1 MSNSSND
8 SLEKKAEEPCSSL
21 VGDFPQLPLGES
33 NPKKD
38 EPLSISITNIV
49 YDIPQFQIQNVFLLE
64 NKKNMIMDG
73 NFTKIIYSDDLFIL
87 YGIFLNVPLLVDGF
101 STNGVSGNKYFFKF
115 QPNHLANENTVN
127 NMINI
132 EYRILEFYKSIF
144 KVNKKITTVLRNQL
158 YNGYIKIYKNM
169 SHVREERVSL
179 MSEDALKSK
188 HANKGSGNGGAQRAE
203 ILDNVYPAKKSF
215 LIKIS
220 GVWEDN
226 ESIGLTYKFELL
238 SGKRINLL

>member
-1 MSNSSND
+1 MSGGHHKNST
-8 SLEKKAEEPCSSL
+8 EKSYETP
-21 VGDFPQLPLGES
+21 P
-33 NPKKD
+33 
-38 EPLSISITNIV
+38 ISVANVI
-49 YDIPQFQIQNVFLLE
+49 YDISQFQIQNVFLLE

-87 YGIFLNVPLLVDGF
+87 YGIFLNVPLLIDGF

-115 QPNHLANENTVN
+115 QPNHLANENTIN

-132 EYRILEFYKSIF
+132 EYRILEFYKNIF

-169 SHVREERVSL
+169 TNYRDENMML
-179 MSEDALKSK
+179 MNDAKNPK
-188 HANKGSGNGGAQRAE
+188 HM
-203 ILDNVYPAKKSF
+203 ILDNVYPTKKTF

-220 GVWEDN
+220 GVWEDSEN
-226 ESIGLTYKFELL
+226 IGLTYKFEFL
-238 SGKRINLL
+238 SGKSLN

>member
-1 MSNSSND
+1 MSPL
-8 SLEKKAEEPCSSL
+8 SLQE
-21 VGDFPQLPLGES
+21 
-33 NPKKD
+33 NIPKKE

-101 STNGVSGNKYFFKF
+101 STNGISGNKYFFKF
-115 QPNHLANENTVN
+115 QPNHVANENTVN

-179 MSEDALKSK
+179 MSDDALKSK
-188 HANKGSGNGGAQRAE
+188 YVNKVGCIVQRAE

>member
-1 MSNSSND
+1 MSNSSKE
-8 SLEKKAEEPCSSL
+8 SPEKKAEEPCSL
-21 VGDFPQLPLGES
+21 LLGDFSQLPSGES
-33 NPKKD
+33 NSKRD

-101 STNGVSGNKYFFKF
+101 STNGISGNKYFFKF
-115 QPNHLANENTVN
+115 QPNHTANENTVN

-169 SHVREERVSL
+169 SHVREERVSD
-179 MSEDALKSK
+179 DALKTK
-188 HANKGSGNGGAQRAE
+188 HANKVGCVVQRAE

>member
-1 MSNSSND
+1 MSGGHHKNST
-8 SLEKKAEEPCSSL
+8 EKSYETP
-21 VGDFPQLPLGES
+21 P
-33 NPKKD
+33 
-38 EPLSISITNIV
+38 ISVANVI
-49 YDIPQFQIQNVFLLE
+49 YDISQFQIQNVFLLE

-87 YGIFLNVPLLVDGF
+87 YGIFLNVPLLIDGF

-115 QPNHLANENTVN
+115 QPNHLANENTIN

-132 EYRILEFYKSIF
+132 EYRILEFYKNIF

-169 SHVREERVSL
+169 TNYRDENMML
-179 MSEDALKSK
+179 MNDAKNPK
-188 HANKGSGNGGAQRAE
+188 HM
-203 ILDNVYPAKKSF
+203 ILDNVYPMKKTF

-220 GVWEDN
+220 GVWEDSEN
-226 ESIGLTYKFELL
+226 IGLTYKFEFL
-238 SGKRINLL
+238 SGKSLN